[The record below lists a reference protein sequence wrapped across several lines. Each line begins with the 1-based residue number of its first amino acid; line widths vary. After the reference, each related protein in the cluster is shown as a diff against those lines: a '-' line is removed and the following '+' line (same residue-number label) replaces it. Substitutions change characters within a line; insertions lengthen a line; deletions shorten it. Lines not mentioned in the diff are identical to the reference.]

1 MSFFRRDQAAPPPGS
16 GARPTGVSAA
26 SAERGRAATTL
37 AAGSRF
43 EGKLG
48 GAADVVVEGELRGE
62 AVLEAIWSSLR
73 AAGWPATS
81 TARTVSILGV
91 VEGNVRGRER
101 VELAATGSLTGDV
114 SAPKVV
120 ISEGAFFKGKVEMQG
135 AESAPGP
142 GQRSA

>member
-1 MSFFRRDQAAPPPGS
+1 MSLFRRDQAAPPQGS
-16 GARPTGVSAA
+16 GARPTGAA
-26 SAERGRAATTL
+26 TAERGRGGTTL

-62 AVLEAIWSSLR
+62 AHLEGDLVVAPGGR
-73 AAGWPATS
+73 VAGDIA
-81 TARTVSILGV
+81 ARTVSIQGV

-120 ISEGAFFKGKVEMQG
+120 ISEGAFFKGKVDMQG
-135 AESAPGP
+135 AESAPGS